1 MSTSKTQIIQALAE
15 LGITLPPAPK
25 PGGSYVSVNRRGNIA
40 YVAIQFPI
48 QGERFLYTGKL
59 GKAVSI
65 QEGYDASSLC
75 ALNTLAQIDKYVGFD
90 KLLGLNHMEVYYQAT
105 QGWDEAPLVADG
117 ASQLFVNVL
126 GSLGTHS
133 RTILGVHSLPRN
145 FSVGITTSFTLL
157 N

>member
-1 MSTSKTQIIQALAE
+1 MDL
-15 LGITLPPAPK
+15 
-25 PGGSYVSVNRRGNIA
+25 
-40 YVAIQFPI
+40 
-48 QGERFLYTGKL
+48 
-59 GKAVSI
+59 
-65 QEGYDASSLC
+65 
-75 ALNTLAQIDKYVGFD
+75 
-90 KLLGLNHMEVYYQAT
+90 YYQAT

-145 FSVGITTSFTLL
+145 FSVGITTTFTLL